1 VYTERVF
8 GIDFGTTRTVV
19 ACADRGNHPVVD
31 FVDDAGDARGWIP
44 TVVAE
49 RAGELRFGFDALS
62 VAEDPS
68 FTVARSF
75 KRLLSGAER
84 GPTEAVSLGAST
96 LTVGELVTRFLEH
109 VRDALLTR
117 STLRKKIPR
126 DRPMRAVVGVPAN
139 AYAAQRLMTL
149 DAFRAAG
156 FDVGAVVNE
165 PSAAGFEYTHRHRGT
180 LTSRRDIVVVYDLGG
195 GTFDAS
201 VVRMAGQHH
210 EVLATAG
217 VNRLGGDDFDSV
229 LAELALKTVGID
241 MKRLAFREAERCL
254 EQCRVAKEA
263 LNPNSRKVTL
273 DLEAILGRDAP
284 RPEVSFPV
292 AEYYEACA
300 PLIERS
306 IEAMAPLMSR
316 VENESSAA
324 DLDEIA
330 GVYVVGGASELP
342 IIGRALRERFG
353 RRVHR
358 SPYPSA
364 AVAIGLS
371 IAADEQGTFELVD
384 RYARTF
390 AVFREADAGREI
402 VLDPIFTRDAVL
414 PATSEA
420 VVSTR
425 SYRAAHNIGHFR
437 FFECTAVDERGKPRG
452 DMAVCRDVLF
462 PFDPQLADR
471 TDLAGIPVARRFD
484 EGPRIVER
492 YALDR
497 DGIVRVVIQN
507 ADAGYERT
515 YQIGG

>member
-1 VYTERVF
+1 VYTDRVF

-44 TVVAE
+44 SMVAE
-49 RAGELRFGFDALS
+49 RDGELRFGFDA
-62 VAEDPS
+62 VAVADDPS
-68 FTVARSF
+68 FNVARSF
-75 KRLLSGAER
+75 KRLISGAER
-84 GPTEAVSLGAST
+84 AAHESVRLGRTE
-96 LTVGELVTRFLEH
+96 LTVGELVTRFLVYVH
-109 VRDALLTR
+109 DALRAR
-117 STLRKKIPR
+117 STLRRKIPAGH
-126 DRPMRAVVGVPAN
+126 PLRAVVGVPAN
-139 AYAAQRLMTL
+139 AFAAQRLMTI

-156 FDVGAVVNE
+156 FEVGAVINE

-180 LTSRRDIVVVYDLGG
+180 LTSKRDVVVVYDMGG
-195 GTFDAS
+195 GTFDSS
-201 VVRMAGQHH
+201 VVRMSGRHH
-210 EVLATAG
+210 EVLSTAG
-217 VNRLGGDDFDSV
+217 VNRLGGDDFDEV
-229 LAELALKTVGID
+229 MGAVAMQAAGLRDTDLTGRV
-241 MKRLAFREAERCL
+241 RERWI
-254 EQCRVAKEA
+254 EQCRAAKEA

-273 DLEAILGRDAP
+273 DLEAVLGQAAP
-284 RPEVSFPV
+284 KPEVSFPV
-292 AEYYEACA
+292 TDYYDACA

-306 IEAMAPLMSR
+306 IEAMTPLMSR
-316 VENESSAA
+316 AENESVP
-324 DLDEIA
+324 DLDDIA
-330 GVYVVGGASELP
+330 GIYVVGGATELP

-358 SPYPSA
+358 SPYPAA

-371 IAADEQGTFELVD
+371 IAADDEGTFELVD
-384 RYARTF
+384 RYTRTF
-390 AVFREADAGREI
+390 AVFREGDAGREI

-414 PATSEA
+414 PDGHEA
-420 VVSTR
+420 LVFTR

-437 FFECTAVDERGKPRG
+437 FFECSAVDERGKPRG
-452 DMAVCRDVLF
+452 DMAVCPDVLF

-471 TDLAGIPVARRFD
+471 TDLSGIPVARRFD